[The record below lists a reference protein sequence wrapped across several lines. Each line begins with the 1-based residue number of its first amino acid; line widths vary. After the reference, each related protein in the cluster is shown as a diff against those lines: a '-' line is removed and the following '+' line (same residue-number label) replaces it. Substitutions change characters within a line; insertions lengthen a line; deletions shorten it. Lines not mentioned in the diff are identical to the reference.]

1 MSSEDRDLPFEG
13 LDFIY
18 MPSSDV
24 AADLGFY
31 RDVLGGEIVFAIE
44 AFGTRVAQVRLEAD
58 APRLLLAEHLEGD
71 APVLL
76 HRVPSLDHAAA
87 ELERQGLDI
96 SERFGFPHGEAV
108 EIRSP
113 GGQRLAIYE
122 LTRPEADERLAGRRD
137 FEPESG

>member
-1 MSSEDRDLPFEG
+1 MSSQDRDLPFEG

-58 APRLLLAEHLEGD
+58 APRLLLAEHLEGE

-76 HRVPSLDHAAA
+76 HRVSDLDHATA
-87 ELERQGLDI
+87 ELEREG
-96 SERFGFPHGEAV
+96 SRSASASASPTARPSRCEAPGASGS
-108 EIRSP
+108 RS
-113 GGQRLAIYE
+113 
-122 LTRPEADERLAGRRD
+122 T
-137 FEPESG
+137 S

>member
-1 MSSEDRDLPFEG
+1 MSSQDRDLPFEG

-76 HRVPSLDHAAA
+76 HRVSTWTKRP
-87 ELERQGLDI
+87 
-96 SERFGFPHGEAV
+96 
-108 EIRSP
+108 RSSSDK
-113 GGQRLAIYE
+113 GSR
-122 LTRPEADERLAGRRD
+122 
-137 FEPESG
+137 